1 MTDERKVI
9 EFSSKSV
16 EYGFLSNFYESQF
29 MFNGLPWMSVERFFQ
44 AQKFPGDLELQEKI
58 RLSTSSAKAKQLG
71 KTKSM
76 HFRKDWPLIREDIM
90 LQGLLRKFEQNP
102 QLAQKLL
109 ATGNAELKEAAFWDG
124 FWGLGRNGKGQ
135 NRMGHLLMYV
145 REKLN
150 PSSF

>member
-58 RLSTSSAKAKQLG
+58 RLSTIW
-71 KTKSM
+71 
-76 HFRKDWPLIREDIM
+76 RI
-90 LQGLLRKFEQNP
+90 
-102 QLAQKLL
+102 
-109 ATGNAELKEAAFWDG
+109 
-124 FWGLGRNGKGQ
+124 
-135 NRMGHLLMYV
+135 
-145 REKLN
+145 
-150 PSSF
+150 